1 MKKPDS
7 GDRAPKAI
15 TVISFGQSPSSPPKA
30 FMKPVLRSFA
40 RAGALIA
47 LCSLGSA
54 LVRVGAGQA
63 AAEEDAK
70 KPKGFYYDPA
80 GHRDPFVPL
89 VRDGRLVGIS
99 QPTSKETTFPVL
111 YGILW
116 DPGGQSIA
124 LINDGEAKVGDT
136 ITGYQVK
143 EIRKDAVVLSNG
155 GEPLVLQIVYD
166 APAVKPPSGATTGGG
181 SR

>member
-1 MKKPDS
+1 MRSRASSYVRARKRFFL
-7 GDRAPKAI
+7 RAP
-15 TVISFGQSPSSPPKA
+15 
-30 FMKPVLRSFA
+30 A
-40 RAGALIA
+40 RTGAA
-47 LCSLGSA
+47 LLLCGVGSA
-54 LVRVGAGQA
+54 LLGLGLGASRA

-70 KPKGFYYDPA
+70 KPKGFYYDPG

-89 VRDGRLVGIS
+89 VRDGRLVGIAQ
-99 QPTSKETTFPVL
+99 QPTSKEALTPAL

-136 ITGYQVK
+136 IAGYQVK

-155 GEPLVLQIVYD
+155 GEPLVLQIVFD
-166 APAVKPPSGATTGGG
+166 APPAKTSQGTTTGGG